1 MPSFEQRVLRLFEAI
16 HPLDRVARAGFV
28 LRGVTEPESVAA
40 HSHFVSLMALVFL
53 DEYPGEFDRDKTLA
67 ICLIHDLCEA
77 QLMDI
82 PMPAADAHLREV
94 KDEAERAV
102 TRELFDGFGEQYG
115 EYMDEFLAAE
125 TPEGRL
131 VRALDKAQM
140 MIKVL
145 MYEREG
151 RGRLREFWLNP
162 KNFSD
167 YGIDG
172 ASRLFDGICAEAGEV
187 RPVIKQA

>member
-53 DEYPGEFDRDKTLA
+53 DEYPGEFYRDKTLA

-94 KDEAERAV
+94 KDEAERVV
-102 TRELFDGFGEQYG
+102 TRDLLDGFGEQYG
-115 EYMDEFLAAE
+115 DYMDEFLAAK

-172 ASRLFDGICAEAGEV
+172 ASWLFDEICAEAGEV
-187 RPVIKQA
+187 RPVIK

>member
-172 ASRLFDGICAEAGEV
+172 ASRLFDAICAEAGET

>member
-1 MPSFEQRVLRLFEAI
+1 
-16 HPLDRVARAGFV
+16 
-28 LRGVTEPESVAA
+28 
-40 HSHFVSLMALVFL
+40 MALVFL

-94 KDEAERAV
+94 KDEAERVV

-115 EYMDEFLAAE
+115 DYMDEFLAAE

-187 RPVIKQA
+187 RPIIKQA

>member
-94 KDEAERAV
+94 KDEAERVV
-102 TRELFDGFGEQYG
+102 TRDLLDGFGEQYG
-115 EYMDEFLAAE
+115 DYMDEFLAAK

-172 ASRLFDGICAEAGEV
+172 ASWLFDEICAEAGEV
-187 RPVIKQA
+187 RPVIK